1 MNAILIPPSRKY
13 FDGYLEA
20 CKEYEESN
28 EHSFL
33 HDLYEFGHLK
43 RGGEISFN
51 AWKNSVIHQYYF
63 DIVDGEYRRINVP
76 ATIFW
81 LVDENEYLGIGIIR
95 HHLTKALEEYG
106 GHIGYAIRRTKWNQ
120 GYGRLQLKLLLKEAH
135 KLKIN
140 PALVTCSQDNI
151 ASSKIIELNGG
162 KLWDKLP
169 THSEGKEILL
179 CRYWVPTNIK
189 S

>member
-13 FDGYLEA
+13 FDSYVQA
-20 CKEYEESN
+20 CKEYEESS

-43 RGGEISFN
+43 RNGEISFS
-51 AWKNSVIHQYYF
+51 AWKKGVIRQSYF
-63 DIVDGEYRRINVP
+63 DIVDGKYQMLYVP
-76 ATIFW
+76 STIFW
-81 LVDENEYLGIGIIR
+81 LVNENEYLGIGIIR
-95 HHLTKALEEYG
+95 HHLTKSIEEYG

-120 GYGRLQLKLLLKEAH
+120 GYGKLQLKLLLKEAY

-140 PALVTCSQDNI
+140 PALVTCDEENI
-151 ASSKIIELNGG
+151 ASVKIIEENGG

-169 THSEGKEILL
+169 TYSEGKNILL
-179 CRYWVPTNIK
+179 HRYWVPTNIK
-189 S
+189 